1 MPKNANGEGSITKRK
16 SDGLYMGRYTIQ
28 TDTGPKRKTI
38 YGKDRDKV
46 AEKLTQA
53 IADRNKGLVYDC
65 EGLSLA
71 GFMVRWLEDS
81 VKGSVKRTSYQGY
94 ERLVRNHISPSIGHV
109 KLKNLKPA
117 HLQGL
122 YRAKLDAGLS
132 PRSVQYIHATLHRAL
147 KIALRWELV
156 ARNVADS
163 VIPPKVQR
171 KEMRCLNR
179 EQAKKLLSVASDD
192 RYHAVYVVALHC
204 GMRQGEILA
213 LDWNSVDLDAGVLQV
228 RRTLSFRGGGGPTF
242 SSPKSGKG
250 RTVRLSETVVSA
262 LVSHRARQYRDRLKA
277 GSEWQDN
284 GLVFCTEIG
293 TPLRADRLDYRS
305 WKPLLRNNHLPDVR
319 FHDLRHTCAS
329 LLLESG
335 VHVKIV
341 SELLGHASIAIT
353 LDTYSHVLPSM
364 GDAASTAMESALS

>member
-1 MPKNANGEGSITKRK
+1 MGKNANGEGSITRRK
-16 SDGLYMGRYTIQ
+16 DGLYMGRYTVQ
-28 TDTGPKRKTI
+28 TETGPKRKTI
-38 YGKDRDKV
+38 YGKDRQDV
-46 AEKLTQA
+46 SERLTQA

-65 EGLSLA
+65 EGLTLS
-71 GFMVRWLEDS
+71 GFMERWLEDS
-81 VKGSVKRTSYQGY
+81 VKGSVKKTSYQSY
-94 ERLVRNHISPSIGHV
+94 ERLNRNHISPAIGNV

-122 YRAKLDAGLS
+122 YRAKLDGGLS
-132 PRSVQYIHATLHRAL
+132 PRTVQYIHATLHRAL
-147 KIALRWELV
+147 KIAMRWELV
-156 ARNVADS
+156 PRNVADA
-163 VIPPKVQR
+163 VIPPKVHR
-171 KEMRCLNR
+171 KEMRCLTR
-179 EQAKKLLSVASDD
+179 EQAKKLLSAARDD

-204 GMRQGEILA
+204 GLRQDEILA
-213 LDWNSVDLDAGVLQV
+213 LGWDAVDLDAGTLQV

-242 SSPKSGKG
+242 STPKTNKSRRVVK
-250 RTVRLSETVVSA
+250 LSESVVNA
-262 LVSHRARQYRDRLKA
+262 LISHRARQHKDRLRA

-293 TPLRADRLDYRS
+293 TPLRADRVDYRS
-305 WKPLLRNNHLPDVR
+305 WKPLLRNNWLPDIR

-341 SELLGHASIAIT
+341 SDLLGHSSIALT
-353 LDTYSHVLPSM
+353 LDTYSHVLPSL